1 MLFITFFGLST
12 FPHINPQTK
21 ELFTAQAS
29 VDYWIRWANWD
40 GGHFRGIAE
49 NNYLPQQTVFFPL
62 YAMLIKFLMFFN
74 IPSLWGGLI
83 ISNLATV
90 LTLFFLYKLTLLD
103 FTEKVAKGATFTL
116 LIFPTSFY
124 LGAVYSESLFLA
136 VTLSSFYFARK
147 KAWGWASL
155 FAGAS
160 IATRLVGLVT
170 ILAILVEYL
179 LTKKILTRKLVYIF
193 SSLLPFWLYIIY
205 LKFKFQNSL
214 IFLTSE
220 ENWNRRLIFP
230 WVALQKIP
238 SFTDLLFFL
247 MGLVALVAIYKSL
260 PKSYFIFSLM
270 AFLIP
275 LFSGTLLAFPRY
287 LLVIFPIYVIFAN
300 IKNELL
306 QKIGVIFSILLLS
319 AYSMLFING
328 YWVT

>member
-1 MLFITFFGLST
+1 MALLFITFFGLST
-12 FPHINPQTK
+12 FPS
-21 ELFTAQAS
+21 TADL
-29 VDYWIRWANWD
+29 DYWIRWANWD

-49 NNYLPQQTVFFPL
+49 NGYLPQQTVFFPL
-62 YAMLIKFLMFFN
+62 YPMLIKFLMFLGV
-74 IPSLWGGLI
+74 PSLWGGLI
-83 ISNLATV
+83 ISNLATI

-103 FTEKVAKGATFTL
+103 FSEKVAKRATFAL

-136 VTLSSFYFARK
+136 VTLASFYFARK
-147 KAWGWASL
+147 TAWGWASF

-160 IATRLVGLVT
+160 VATRLVGLAA

-179 LTKKILTRKLVYIF
+179 LINKKILTKKLVYIF

-220 ENWNRRLIFP
+220 ENWNRRLTYP
-230 WVALQKIP
+230 WVALEKIP

-247 MGLVALVAIYKSL
+247 VGLVALVAIYKSL

-287 LLVIFPIYVIFAN
+287 LLVIFPIYVVFAN
-300 IKNELL
+300 IKNEFL
-306 QKIGVIFSILLLS
+306 QKTGIIFSILLLS